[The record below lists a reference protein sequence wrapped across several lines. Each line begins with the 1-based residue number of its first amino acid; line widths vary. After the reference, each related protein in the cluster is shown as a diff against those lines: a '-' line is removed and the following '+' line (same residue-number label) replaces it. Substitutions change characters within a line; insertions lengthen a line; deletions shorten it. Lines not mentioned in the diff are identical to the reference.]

1 MKITIVLSILI
12 LISSSCRLLKSNAS
26 QSCGQQLSDDL
37 KKNWLRIKD
46 YSYWN
51 PDVSFERNDDFIERV
66 KTIYKRCLLNK
77 SKTEIESL
85 FGKTLYVSKYEV
97 GYDCVPPRSK
107 NIKEKICL
115 RFVFN
120 DEGNLV
126 EIISPECWTPID

>member
-1 MKITIVLSILI
+1 MKVIIALSILI
-12 LISSSCRLLKSNAS
+12 LSSSSCRLFKSFTRK
-26 QSCGQQLSDDL
+26 SCDQQIFDDL
-37 KKNWLRIKD
+37 KINWLRIKD

-51 PDVSFERNDDFIERV
+51 PEVSFERNDDFIDRI
-66 KTIYKRCLLNK
+66 KTEYKKCLLNK
-77 SKTEIESL
+77 SKAEIESL

-120 DEGNLV
+120 EEGNLI